1 MKHQTKPNG
10 SVAKKGRTRNNGG
23 NAGSY
28 SCPRCGGEMIS
39 SSQGVTTKYPSPAL
53 ERLVC
58 SDSGCNYARYVK
70 LDESGFAD
78 EREAVGEKGA

>member
-1 MKHQTKPNG
+1 
-10 SVAKKGRTRNNGG
+10 
-23 NAGSY
+23 
-28 SCPRCGGEMIS
+28 MIS